1 MSHQKII
8 TYFIFINGI
17 YDILCAFSILISNS
31 IKIPLFN
38 NIHLNMIKNK
48 SVELL
53 TKKYLAYWILTYGIM
68 RLYIYDLN
76 IILMSYVIEAICF
89 SNEIINKRLEFVNGL
104 FTITLSLF
112 IALYL
117 FVIKSMNF

>member
-1 MSHQKII
+1 MSHQII

-17 YDILCAFSILISNS
+17 YDILCAFSILISNL
-31 IKIPLFN
+31 IEIPLFN

-53 TKKYLAYWILTYGIM
+53 TEKYLAYWILTYGVM

-76 IILMSYVIEAICF
+76 IVFMSYIIEAICF
-89 SNEIINKRLEFVNGL
+89 SNEIINKRLELINGL
-104 FTITLSLF
+104 FTITFSLF
-112 IALYL
+112 ISLYL
-117 FVIKSMNF
+117 FEIN

>member
-17 YDILCAFSILISNS
+17 YDILCAFSILISTS
-31 IKIPLFN
+31 IEIPLFN

-53 TKKYLAYWILTYGIM
+53 TKKYLAYWILTYGVM

-76 IILMSYVIEAICF
+76 IIIMSYFIEAVCF
-89 SNEIINKRLEFVNGL
+89 LNEILNKRLKLVNGL

-117 FVIKSMNF
+117 FVIKSMKF